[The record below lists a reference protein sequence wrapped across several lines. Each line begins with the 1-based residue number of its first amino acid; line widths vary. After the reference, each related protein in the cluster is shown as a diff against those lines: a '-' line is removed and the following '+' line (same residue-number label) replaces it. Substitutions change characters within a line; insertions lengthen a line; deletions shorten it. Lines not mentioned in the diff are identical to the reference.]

1 MTVTYICDGPFSQK
15 LIVLCWWQG
24 RNARNVSLQTLYGG
38 QFTLSTP
45 LIKPNY
51 LYISLN
57 DEVEAFPVQ
66 NLPWKVQLFTPSM
79 RTTLRQQNSVHIQ
92 RPAKFNSVSNEF
104 VMVIICYPY
113 HRVIHNSRVSSKRE
127 FTVCITKFIE
137 ILLITRVR
145 ATKNLISCDDQPSW
159 RSMMTIWR
167 TFVSYIS

>member
-1 MTVTYICDGPFSQK
+1 M
-15 LIVLCWWQG
+15 L
-24 RNARNVSLQTLYGG
+24 NARNVSLQTLYGG

-51 LYISLN
+51 LNISLN

-79 RTTLRQQNSVHIQ
+79 RTTLRQKENSVHIQ
-92 RPAKFNSVSNEF
+92 RSAKFNSVSNEY

-127 FTVCITKFIE
+127 FTVCTTKFIE

-145 ATKNLISCDDQPSW
+145 ATKNLILCG
-159 RSMMTIWR
+159 WR
-167 TFVSYIS
+167 TIECPVEIYVCTKTLLKTLPLRTKTTNKPF